1 MTAAAAPVVSPAV
14 HQWEVPV
21 DLALVWADLAC
32 VGRAWVAREWAAA
45 CGDREWGRP
54 VADPALAVADPALAT
69 ADPARVDLRV
79 IAMATERGEDRQ
91 VAVALRD
98 VLKDD
103 PKGARAAVIVVDPKV
118 DLVTVTA
125 VATVDRIVDLRVIAA
140 VTVTVTK
147 MIRSRFVGLT

>member
-1 MTAAAAPVVSPAV
+1 M
-14 HQWEVPV
+14 

-32 VGRAWVAREWAAA
+32 VGRAWDLAWVVREWAAA

-54 VADPALAVADPALAT
+54 VADPALAVV
-69 ADPARVDLRV
+69 DPARVDLRV
-79 IAMATERGEDRQ
+79 VAMVTELAEDPP

-140 VTVTVTK
+140 VTVTK